1 LRSFQ
6 PLQRTLAWPKESPS
20 EIKPAGSLPIFITPQ
35 IGARIKKECKT
46 MSNPNKFQGS
56 HGLLDLSCR
65 PFDEDAWQKWQAK
78 NRVHDERIGARLTR
92 GVKWACIATL
102 LVAAALPLYIAP
114 YQNALRFIVV
124 GGAAMITLQ
133 ALHAHRYVVA
143 ALFAVTVLLY
153 NPVIPTFSL
162 AGNWQVLIIYVT
174 VALFA
179 VSLTWLNLTS
189 PGFAGF
195 PNRSAR

>member
-1 LRSFQ
+1 MSTASRFQ
-6 PLQRTLAWPKESPS
+6 T
-20 EIKPAGSLPIFITPQ
+20 
-35 IGARIKKECKT
+35 
-46 MSNPNKFQGS
+46 S
-56 HGLLDLSCR
+56 HGVFDVSCR
-65 PFDEDAWQKWQAK
+65 PLDEDAWQRWQAK

-114 YQNALRFIVV
+114 YQNAFRFIVV
-124 GGAAMITLQ
+124 AGAAMVTSQ
-133 ALHAHRYVVA
+133 ALHSHRYAAA
-143 ALFAVTVLLY
+143 ALFAATGLLY

-179 VSLTWLNLTS
+179 VSLTWLNVAS
-189 PGFAGF
+189 PELAGF
-195 PNRSAR
+195 PHRSAK

>member
-1 LRSFQ
+1 
-6 PLQRTLAWPKESPS
+6 
-20 EIKPAGSLPIFITPQ
+20 
-35 IGARIKKECKT
+35 
-46 MSNPNKFQGS
+46 MSNPKTVQTS
-56 HGLLDLSCR
+56 HEVPDVPWRPLDEVVWR
-65 PFDEDAWQKWQAK
+65 GWQAK
-78 NRVHDERIGARLTR
+78 NRFHDERIATRLTKV
-92 GVKWACIATL
+92 VKWACIATL

-114 YQNALRFIVV
+114 YQNALRLIVV

-133 ALHAHRYVVA
+133 ALHAHRYAVA

-179 VSLTWLNLTS
+179 VSLTWLNLAG
-189 PGFAGF
+189 PGLAGF